1 MASIPAGGRSAWFA
15 VSSALG
21 FALRHVVVYVPLIV
35 ASAKT
40 VRVVLADDHP
50 FFLEGLRGMLA
61 ADGIS
66 VVGETTDGDGVAALA
81 RELSPDV
88 VVMDLNMPGVSGVD
102 AVRQIAATSPNVQV
116 VVLTVSADEADVL
129 EALAAG
135 ACSYLLKDTRA
146 DELVGSIRLA
156 SGGHAV
162 LSRGVI
168 AALVGPV
175 RTGKRAAKSATG
187 AELALTSRELEVIR
201 LIAEGA
207 DNAAIGRELLI
218 SKHTVKQYV
227 TNILEKLGVQSR
239 VQAAVYAV
247 REGLV

>member
-1 MASIPAGGRSAWFA
+1 
-15 VSSALG
+15 
-21 FALRHVVVYVPLIV
+21 
-35 ASAKT
+35 

-50 FFLEGLRGMLA
+50 FFLEGLRGMLV

-66 VVGETTDGDGVAALA
+66 VVGETTDGDGVAALT
-81 RELSPDV
+81 RQLSPDV
-88 VVMDLNMPGVSGVD
+88 VVIDLNMPGASGVD
-102 AVRQIAATSPNVQV
+102 VVRQITATNPDVQV
-116 VVLTVSADEADVL
+116 VVLTVSADETDAL

-156 SGGHAV
+156 CGGHAV
-162 LSRGVI
+162 LSRDVI
-168 AALVGPV
+168 GALLMRVRAGNRVVKSTVG
-175 RTGKRAAKSATG
+175 KD
-187 AELALTSRELEVIR
+187 LALTSRELEVLR

-227 TNILEKLGVQSR
+227 TNILEKLGVHGR

-247 REGLV
+247 RKGLV

>member
-1 MASIPAGGRSAWFA
+1 
-15 VSSALG
+15 
-21 FALRHVVVYVPLIV
+21 
-35 ASAKT
+35 
-40 VRVVLADDHP
+40 VLADDHP
-50 FFLEGLRGMLA
+50 FFLEGLRGMLV

-66 VVGETTDGDGVAALA
+66 VVGETTDGDGVAALT
-81 RELSPDV
+81 RQLSPDV
-88 VVMDLNMPGVSGVD
+88 VVIDLNMPGASGVD
-102 AVRQIAATSPNVQV
+102 VVRQITATNPDVQV
-116 VVLTVSADEADVL
+116 VVLTVSADETDAL

-156 SGGHAV
+156 CGGHAV
-162 LSRGVI
+162 LSRDVI
-168 AALVGPV
+168 GALIMRVRAGNRVVKSTVG
-175 RTGKRAAKSATG
+175 KD
-187 AELALTSRELEVIR
+187 LALTSRELEVLR

-247 REGLV
+247 RKGLV